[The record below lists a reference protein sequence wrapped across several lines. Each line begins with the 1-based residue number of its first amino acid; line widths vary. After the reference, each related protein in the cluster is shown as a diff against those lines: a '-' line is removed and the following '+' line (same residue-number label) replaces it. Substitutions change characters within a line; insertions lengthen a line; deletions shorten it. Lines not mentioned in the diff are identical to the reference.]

1 MGVETD
7 GKIARNSID
16 EIRTTYDA
24 KDGEKLQKI
33 KNGINEK
40 VGVSQKLSISESGT
54 KNNRHHEMCAKVTRN
69 GKDVVKERYYISGGG
84 KGGYRDGLLY
94 HTERKFLRDV
104 KKKILSKKVIAG
116 DQLNMKGVLDPCRPG
131 CQPAIREF
139 VKENDVI
146 AVYESSTKTFY
157 WRPFNDIKLKG
168 SVLQTVEDKDGK
180 SVSWR
185 YWQNDKGY
193 WKRAIYKEKK

>member
-1 MGVETD
+1 MDTYLGD
-7 GKIARNSID
+7 GLNLYAYVQNNPVRYVDPSGHC
-16 EIRTTYDA
+16 A
-24 KDGEKLQKI
+24 KCSKE
-33 KNGINEK
+33 N
-40 VGVSQKLSISESGT
+40 GVSEGGT

-69 GKDVVKERYYISGGG
+69 GKDVVKE
-84 KGGYRDGLLY
+84 
-94 HTERKFLRDV
+94 
-104 KKKILSKKVIAG
+104 
-116 DQLNMKGVLDPCRPG
+116 N
-131 CQPAIREF
+131 
-139 VKENDVI
+139 NVI
-146 AVYESSTKTFY
+146 AVYESSTETFY

>member
-1 MGVETD
+1 MYDTNSGGDKAGCD
-7 GKIARNSID
+7 GK
-16 EIRTTYDA
+16 
-24 KDGEKLQKI
+24 
-33 KNGINEK
+33 
-40 VGVSQKLSISESGT
+40 VGGVKISESGT
-54 KNNRHHEMCAKVTRN
+54 KNNRHHE
-69 GKDVVKERYYISGGG
+69 
-84 KGGYRDGLLY
+84 L
-94 HTERKFLRDV
+94 
-104 KKKILSKKVIAG
+104 
-116 DQLNMKGVLDPCRPG
+116 CRPG

-146 AVYESSTKTFY
+146 AVYESGTKTFY